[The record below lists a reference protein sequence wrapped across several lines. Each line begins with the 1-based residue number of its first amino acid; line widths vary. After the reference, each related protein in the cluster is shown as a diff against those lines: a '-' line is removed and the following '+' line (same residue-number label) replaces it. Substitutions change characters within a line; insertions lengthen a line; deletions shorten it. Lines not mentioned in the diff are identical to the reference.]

1 MLKLFGLEGEPSLAR
16 LALIVRGA
24 DTARPD
30 LAPEAAGLH
39 AISLGLSALAG
50 DDDHGMIAKA
60 FNIYDGLFAY
70 IRFARAGTSQLAGQ
84 GGMTGMTTIDQTAPA
99 QAAAPTFNEAF
110 KVWFKIGCLSFG
122 GPAGQIAMMH
132 RVLVDEK
139 KWIDEPRFLHALNFS
154 MLTPGPEAQKL
165 ATYIGW
171 LLHGVRGGLVAGILF
186 VVPGALV
193 MLGLSLLYALGR
205 GVPVIDGALF
215 GIKAAVLVIVV
226 EALIRIGRRAL
237 KTSFVVRHCR
247 RCLCRHLL
255 FRVAVSDHRDR
266 RGTGRLPCAR
276 SSPALLNLKDDVGAL
291 APPVPDRWRRAAT
304 AAVVGLAAWWAP
316 VVLAIA
322 VLGSNHVLVSVGL
335 FFSKL
340 AVVSFGGAY
349 ALLAYMAQQ
358 AVETHHWMTAPEM
371 VDGLGLAETTP
382 GPLIL
387 VTQFVGFLAGFR
399 DAAPFPPVA
408 AGILAAV
415 MTTWVTFTPSMLW
428 VFVGAPFVEQLRSN
442 KLLSGALA
450 AITAAVVGVILN
462 LTVWFALHVLFGQVT
477 ERHTGFLRWYSFDPL
492 GLDLKTLALAVI
504 AGVLAF
510 RFHRSLIEVVA
521 VMAALGVAVRLVLG
535 P

>member
-1 MLKLFGLEGEPSLAR
+1 
-16 LALIVRGA
+16 
-24 DTARPD
+24 
-30 LAPEAAGLH
+30 
-39 AISLGLSALAG
+39 
-50 DDDHGMIAKA
+50 
-60 FNIYDGLFAY
+60 
-70 IRFARAGTSQLAGQ
+70 
-84 GGMTGMTTIDQTAPA
+84 MTTVEKVPSDAIV
-99 QAAAPTFNEAF
+99 APTFSEFF
-110 KVWFKIGCLSFG
+110 KVWLKIGCINFG

-171 LLHGVRGGLVAGILF
+171 LLHGVRGGLTAGILF
-186 VVPGALV
+186 VLPGALV

-205 GVPVIDGALF
+205 GYSVIDGALF

-226 EALIRIGRRAL
+226 EALIRIGKRAL
-237 KTSFVVRHCR
+237 KTSLLLGIAGAAFVGIFF
-247 RCLCRHLL
+247 L
-255 FRVAVSDHRDR
+255 A
-266 RGTGRLPCAR
+266 LPFPIIIIAAALIGFLAAQ
-276 SSPALLNLKDDVGAL
+276 SSPGLLGLKDDVGAL
-291 APPVPDRWRRAAT
+291 VPPAPDRWRQAAI
-304 AAVVGLAAWWAP
+304 AAVVGLVVWWAP
-316 VVLAIA
+316 VALAVA
-322 VLGSNHVLVSVGL
+322 VFGLNHVLVSVGM

-399 DAAPFPPVA
+399 DAAPFSPVV
-408 AGILAAV
+408 AGILAAA

-428 VFVGAPFVEQLRSN
+428 VFVGAPFVEQLRAN
-442 KLLSGALA
+442 KRLSGALA

-462 LTVWFALHVLFGQVT
+462 LTVWFALHVLFGKVT
-477 ERHTGFLRWYSFDPL
+477 EQHSGWLRWYAFDPL
-492 GLDLKTLALAVI
+492 ALDLKATTLAVI
-504 AGVLAF
+504 AGVLALVL
-510 RFHRSLIEVVA
+510 HRGLIEVVL
-521 VMAALGVAVRLVLG
+521 VMAALGIATRLVFG
-535 P
+535 A